1 MAETGVVHQVAV
13 IGTGV
18 IGASWVSCF
27 LANGLNVSATDPA
40 PNAERNLRRAVEAH
54 WPVLESLGLAPN
66 SSPGRLRFDPTIE
79 RAARD
84 AQFVQENGPERLE
97 TKIETFRVL
106 DRVTGAETILASSS
120 SGLMVSQYQTACE
133 HPERV
138 VLGHPFNPPH
148 LIPLVEVGGGART
161 SAESL
166 NRAFDFY
173 TAIGKRPIRVQKE
186 MKGHI
191 ANRLQTALWREAFY
205 LVQSGVATVADI
217 DLTIS
222 HGPGL
227 RWALL
232 GPFLNLEL
240 SGGEG
245 GISHNLTHMG
255 PAIEDWWNDL
265 GSVSLTPDLIATFAA
280 GVKEELGDRNIKNV
294 AAERD
299 ALLLE
304 LLRNKAK
311 SKQLP

>member
-1 MAETGVVHQVAV
+1 MADTGVVHQVAV

-106 DRVTGAETILASSS
+106 GRVTGAQTILASSS

-148 LIPLVEVGGGART
+148 LIPLSKLAAAPE
-161 SAESL
+161 L
-166 NRAFDFY
+166 
-173 TAIGKRPIRVQKE
+173 RP
-186 MKGHI
+186 
-191 ANRLQTALWREAFY
+191 
-205 LVQSGVATVADI
+205 
-217 DLTIS
+217 
-222 HGPGL
+222 
-227 RWALL
+227 
-232 GPFLNLEL
+232 
-240 SGGEG
+240 
-245 GISHNLTHMG
+245 
-255 PAIEDWWNDL
+255 
-265 GSVSLTPDLIATFAA
+265 
-280 GVKEELGDRNIKNV
+280 
-294 AAERD
+294 
-299 ALLLE
+299 
-304 LLRNKAK
+304 KA
-311 SKQLP
+311 